1 VERSPDHF
9 DVVAGRGF
17 FRPIGCVSLKDAAEL
32 ITAAIAYA
40 RANGIRELMV
50 NASSLTGVSSP
61 SLGERYFMAQK
72 WAHAADGA
80 VRVAI
85 VVRPDM
91 IDPQKFGVT
100 VAVNRRLTLD
110 VFESEVAAVAWLDK
124 GDPPSDPTATQI
136 RAHAKE
142 LKRSE

>member
-1 VERSPDHF
+1 MV
-9 DVVAGRGF
+9 
-17 FRPIGCVSLKDAAEL
+17 
-32 ITAAIAYA
+32 TAAIAYA
-40 RANGIRELMV
+40 RAHGITELVV
-50 NASSLTGVSSP
+50 NASSLTGFKSP
-61 SLGERYFMAQK
+61 SLSKRYFMVEK
-72 WAHAADGA
+72 WARANDGA
-80 VRVAI
+80 VRLAM
-85 VVRPDM
+85 VVRPEM

-100 VAVNRRLTLD
+100 VAVNRRLTVD